1 MEDVE
6 HFDIV
11 DFIESTLEL
20 KENSIKANRDIEEEI
35 QDSQLDL
42 NNYTWAWL
50 SFRGVSNF

>member
-42 NNYTWAWL
+42 NNYT
-50 SFRGVSNF
+50 

>member
-11 DFIESTLEL
+11 DFIESTLKL

-42 NNYTWAWL
+42 NNYT
-50 SFRGVSNF
+50 